1 MKILAVGTLPK
12 TIQNNL
18 RKRNKHSSKKETLK
32 RFKSKFQVFFVIVVF
47 LTPTN
52 SSHRNLFLKKEKLVE
67 SLNCKCVFT
76 IIIPCFFISEISLF

>member
-32 RFKSKFQVFFVIVVF
+32 RFKSKFQVFFCD
-47 LTPTN
+47 
-52 SSHRNLFLKKEKLVE
+52 S
-67 SLNCKCVFT
+67 
-76 IIIPCFFISEISLF
+76 CFSDTYKQ